1 MNAKDR
7 DFLSPEVISR
17 ISSLD
22 LIARFVVEGFI
33 TGLHQSPYHGF
44 SAEFAEHRQYI
55 AGDPLRYMDWKVYG
69 RSDRLYIKRFEEE
82 TNLIAHLI
90 VDVSGSMGFRDR
102 GFVTKYRYAAVI
114 ASALAHLMIRQ
125 RDSVGLVTFSDTL
138 RTYIRPRS
146 VQSHVHE
153 IIRALS
159 PTEPAGRTVTGD
171 ILDTLA
177 ERISGRG
184 LIILISDLI
193 LDDKELLRG
202 LRHFRYNGHEV
213 LVFHIMDPMERDFD
227 YSSDVR
233 FVDMETEENITT
245 QPWHIRDTYRSM
257 QDERLSS
264 LQHAMHDI
272 SVDYSLFTTDVP
284 FDRALS
290 SYLAKRK
297 RLF

>member
-1 MNAKDR
+1 M
-7 DFLSPEVISR
+7 
-17 ISSLD
+17 
-22 LIARFVVEGFI
+22 
-33 TGLHQSPYHGF
+33 
-44 SAEFAEHRQYI
+44 
-55 AGDPLRYMDWKVYG
+55 
-69 RSDRLYIKRFEEE
+69 
-82 TNLIAHLI
+82 
-90 VDVSGSMGFRDR
+90 
-102 GFVTKYRYAAVI
+102 
-114 ASALAHLMIRQ
+114 
-125 RDSVGLVTFSDTL
+125 
-138 RTYIRPRS
+138 
-146 VQSHVHE
+146 QSHVHE